1 MRITILHR
9 PPHDLFTMRLFYR
22 LMQDVKTPADAIYLW
37 TMYFD
42 KNLDHLSDINNE
54 VACKREMYTAIKNDL
69 VIMGIKD
76 HYTSGWYNPYTE
88 DKPNLIQYFEDMFA
102 FYRDKTFIV
111 FTSTEGQTFNSPN
124 VHVINWG
131 GDLTNQRFEYQKL
144 DPVIDKNLE
153 SKFSYI
159 SLNRNYRHHRTLAL
173 SAVYG
178 LNLEE
183 TGFITFMTRNE
194 MPPVIS
200 DMACSIDE
208 PMLSILEK
216 GFNKLKSATFARED
230 DYEIYPKLDNNN
242 VHNFDNNLRNYY
254 RDTFVEIITETSF
267 TETCYLL
274 TEKTLNS
281 IYGCN
286 FPILLSGQGAVGFL
300 RSMGLDMFDDVIDHS
315 YDQIADP
322 VQRLYFAIERNKE
335 ILNNSSLAK
344 TLWLTNQDR
353 FLKNVEFARN
363 NLYNFYQTRAE
374 KQWKELKHL
383 YANISK

>member
-54 VACKREMYTAIKNDL
+54 VACKREMYAAIKNDL

-102 FYRDKTFIV
+102 FYSDKTFIV

-194 MPPVIS
+194 MPPVIG

-242 VHNFDNNLRNYY
+242 VYNFDNNLRNYY
-254 RDTFVEIITETSF
+254 RETFVEIVTETSF

-322 VQRLYFAIERNKE
+322 VQRLYFAIEQNKE
-335 ILNNSSLAK
+335 ILNNSNLAK
-344 TLWLTNQDR
+344 TLWLKNQDR